1 MTTFTLEGQ
10 TVKGTWANDMNPIPE
25 GIIDPDRIDTWPQW
39 LTEWAE
45 SSALRFRDGSYEVP
59 NFGVDPE
66 REDDFRAMFQGQLV
80 VAHHFSRLFD
90 HEVEEV
96 KVNGL
101 KRLTKDMLYRKIQVA
116 HELGLITQEHRKLFE
131 HCNVIASGE
140 SDHRAGQICLVAGTG
155 GLNDDVGAVYWLLT
169 LWGGEALSMSNR
181 SSGMKEI
188 LRNYGRPA
196 IVVAAISVDS
206 PHKMN
211 PAYSLLSSTFLRTYL
226 GHEALSDYFV
236 RSEDIPGTR
245 ILDVWQPGRPEYE
258 KFTNFPQ

>member
-1 MTTFTLEGQ
+1 MLL
-10 TVKGTWANDMNPIPE
+10 VIHMNPMPE
-25 GIIDPDRIDTWPQW
+25 VIIDPDRIDTWPLW
-39 LTEWAE
+39 LTDWAE
-45 SSALRFRDGSYEVP
+45 FSALRFNDGNYEVP

-66 REDDFRAMFQGQLV
+66 HEDDFRAMFQGQCV

-90 HEVEEV
+90 HEVEEI

-116 HELGLITQEHRKLFE
+116 HEYELITEEHHKLFE
-131 HCNVIASGE
+131 HCNVIASGD
-140 SDHRAGQICLVAGTG
+140 SDHRAGQICLVVSTG
-155 GLNDDVGAVYWLLT
+155 GLNQDVGAVYWLLT

-196 IVVAAISVDS
+196 IVVAAIKVDA

-211 PAYSLLSSTFLRTYL
+211 PAYPSLSSTFLRRYL
-226 GHEALSDYFV
+226 GQEALSDFFV
-236 RSEDIPGTR
+236 RSEDIPGKR
-245 ILDVWQPGRPEYE
+245 ILDVCQPGHPRYE
-258 KFTNFPQ
+258 KFTNFPR